1 MWVGTLSLELHLP
14 PCRSRKEKRSLVRS
28 MVERVRTRYNAACSE
43 VGYQEDL
50 RLTRI
55 GVAVVSNQRS
65 HAEQSLESIEAA
77 IWSRQPEVEILARE
91 VSIYSL

>member
-1 MWVGTLSLELHLP
+1 
-14 PCRSRKEKRSLVRS
+14 
-28 MVERVRTRYNAACSE
+28 MVERVRARYNAACSE

-65 HAEQSLESIEAA
+65 HAEQSLEAIEAA
-77 IWSRQPEVEILARE
+77 IWSRQPEVEVLTRE
-91 VSIYSL
+91 VSIYSV